1 MNKLFIQ
8 EASFWHPCNHHLK
21 ENRNFWASK
30 ISCLEGHR
38 EESLM
43 PKPYTQKPPTKE
55 DSKTLIFASW
65 REVIEGYYFSNKKP
79 TEKVSWLCIK
89 CCALIHRKFLK
100 GFHDSAT
107 SAMPGSTANFY
118 LLLNQLHTSMHLW
131 RPKWR
136 RHLPLWFSDYR
147 LLKTMQ
153 VRYFWIFSRMHL
165 SVCSKQLKQHN
176 SWREQKRRG
185 GIRPGAYT
193 IFCQRLHSRKSEPS
207 DSDKESHLPA
217 LNSSHP
223 PDLTTNTI
231 TCFRIDKQLNILLVL
246 HNNTSVHR
254 SPLLPVHSWPYN
266 SCCY

>member
-100 GFHDSAT
+100 GFHDSAA

-136 RHLPLWFSDYR
+136 RHLPLWFSDYQTIN
-147 LLKTMQ
+147 LQQ
-153 VRYFWIFSRMHL
+153 VHYFWMFSTMDL
-165 SVCSKQLKQHN
+165 SVCSKQCKC
-176 SWREQKRRG
+176 
-185 GIRPGAYT
+185 GISGYFQECIYLFA
-193 IFCQRLHSRKSEPS
+193 QNNWS
-207 DSDKESHLPA
+207 
-217 LNSSHP
+217 
-223 PDLTTNTI
+223 NTI
-231 TCFRIDKQLNILLVL
+231 PEGNRREGEESDQEPTLSSAKDCTAESLSLQIQTKNHTYQ
-246 HNNTSVHR
+246 H
-254 SPLLPVHSWPYN
+254 
-266 SCCY
+266 